1 MKKTPNKAGGRNQNA
16 PAPAAVKVVIKGQSG
31 GPGRAGQPLGQR
43 FDTKRLG
50 PPSSNGNGGNNNN
63 NNNKNKK
70 KKGGK
75 KVNSHGVVMPF

>member
-16 PAPAAVKVVIKGQSG
+16 PAAVKVVIKGQSG
-31 GPGRAGQPLGQR
+31 DTGRAGQPLGQR

-50 PPSSNGNGGNNNN
+50 PPSSSKNGGNNNN
-63 NNNKNKK
+63 SNKK
-70 KKGGK
+70 KKGGR